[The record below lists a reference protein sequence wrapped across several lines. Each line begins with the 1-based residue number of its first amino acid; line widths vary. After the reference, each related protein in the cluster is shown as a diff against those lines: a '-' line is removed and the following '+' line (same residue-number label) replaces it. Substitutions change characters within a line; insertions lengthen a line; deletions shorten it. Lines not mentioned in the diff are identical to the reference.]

1 MKRVALVTALSLATI
16 LVVFLLWQF
25 RTVVWLFVLSL
36 AVAATVRPLVNRLIA
51 RKVPAGIALLAV
63 YLIGIAALVA
73 LIVAVSQP
81 IALEAQHV
89 ANDFTST
96 YENIVATWPKGSQL
110 QRMISAQLP
119 AANALLAQS
128 SGSQGL
134 NLAQTALG
142 FTLSVVDM
150 VSQAFLVLVL
160 SMYWSADQVRF
171 ERLWLSLLQ
180 ARNRVP
186 ARNIW
191 RSVELGVGAYI
202 RSEIWQSLLA
212 LLVLSVGYAL
222 IGVRYP
228 MLLALVGAVFWFIPL
243 VGGALVVAAALG
255 VGLISGP
262 LVALGTVLLT
272 LAALAVLELV
282 VEPRMFNRK
291 QYNPILILLVMLGMT
306 DAFGVFG
313 LILGPPLAVA
323 IQICLTVI
331 TNQVMP
337 AAAGVMQPAMDP
349 LAPQVV
355 PIHDRLGMVR
365 QLLSQMDSPSPR
377 LLNMTERLEGLIKD
391 LDHL

>member
-1 MKRVALVTALSLATI
+1 
-16 LVVFLLWQF
+16 
-25 RTVVWLFVLSL
+25 
-36 AVAATVRPLVNRLIA
+36 
-51 RKVPAGIALLAV
+51 
-63 YLIGIAALVA
+63 
-73 LIVAVSQP
+73 
-81 IALEAQHV
+81 
-89 ANDFTST
+89 
-96 YENIVATWPKGSQL
+96 
-110 QRMISAQLP
+110 
-119 AANALLAQS
+119 
-128 SGSQGL
+128 
-134 NLAQTALG
+134 
-142 FTLSVVDM
+142 M